1 MSTTTRTRR
10 PALVAFAAA
19 SAAAAA
25 TIAFAVAAPA
35 DGAVRNALNERQGQV
50 LIGPD
55 DDNVDNPGIQ
65 PAGVERNQSLRN
77 SDYLVGSNKNDVIIG
92 RTGPDV
98 LIGEKGNDI
107 LIGGTERGSD
117 VEAFPNSDTAAGN
130 EGNDTF
136 IWAPG
141 DGNDQFLGGEP
152 RPYTYTTRYRW
163 VTRDGERVKIKRR
176 VRVKSRPDMDILV
189 LGTLELG
196 EDNSTPALF
205 DTPRGPLP
213 RVNVS
218 GEGLPATQG
227 NPEIP
232 TTKGFC
238 EIVKAPEGF
247 GPTHLVRFFIEAN
260 GQQAVT
266 IRATGVERVFCRTRG
281 EDAITVT
288 NLDTPDGEPRV
299 ISEDWSPAAGGKW
312 DGYLE

>member
-1 MSTTTRTRR
+1 MSAQTTTPR
-10 PALVAFAAA
+10 PALLALAAA
-19 SAAAAA
+19 SLAAAA
-25 TIAFAVAAPA
+25 TVVAAAPA

-50 LIGPD
+50 IIGPD
-55 DDNVDNPGIQ
+55 DDNQANPGIQ
-65 PAGVERNQSLRN
+65 PAGVERNQSLFN
-77 SDYLVGSNKNDVIIG
+77 SDYLVGSDKNDVIIG

-117 VEAFPNSDTAAGN
+117 VAAFPNFDTAAGN

-152 RPYTYTTRYRW
+152 RPYTYKTRYRW
-163 VTRDGERVKIKRR
+163 VTRDGERVRVKRR
-176 VRVKSRPDMDILV
+176 VRVKSKPDLDILV

-205 DTPRGPLP
+205 DTARGPVP

-227 NPEIP
+227 DPEIP

-238 EIVKAPEGF
+238 EIVKAPAGF
-247 GPTHLVRFFIEAN
+247 GPTHLVRFFIEAS

-281 EDAITVT
+281 RDAITVT

-299 ISEDWSPAAGGKW
+299 ITEDWSPAPGGKW